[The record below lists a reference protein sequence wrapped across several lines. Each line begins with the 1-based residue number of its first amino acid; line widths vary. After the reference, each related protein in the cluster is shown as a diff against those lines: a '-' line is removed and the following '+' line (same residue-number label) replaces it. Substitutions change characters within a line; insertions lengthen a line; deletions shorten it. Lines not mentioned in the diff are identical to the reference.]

1 MVDYRGL
8 EGIARKL
15 YQYDLIPDYTT
26 IWHRIHDLIPE
37 ISIPEWDDIEVASDG
52 TGLKTSNAGEYRIMK
67 YGDKDAKRRKHL
79 VVVITADVRRKKLIG
94 ITAFTEGYP

>member
-15 YQYDLIPDYTT
+15 YQYDLIPDYTA

-37 ISIPEWDDIEVASDG
+37 ISIPEWDDIEAHPTVPD
-52 TGLKTSNAGEYRIMK
+52 
-67 YGDKDAKRRKHL
+67 
-79 VVVITADVRRKKLIG
+79 
-94 ITAFTEGYP
+94 